1 MYRTSDTDGSPD
13 SDSSIA
19 IDKNDKQWDNRA
31 FDEAQF
37 NAVLEAERRR
47 ASQPDASLPRAER
60 SPPR

>member
-1 MYRTSDTDGSPD
+1 VDEGSDHGGSPD
-13 SDSSIA
+13 PDSIA

-37 NAVLEAERRR
+37 SAILEAERRR
-47 ASQPDASLPRAER
+47 ASQPDASSSRAER